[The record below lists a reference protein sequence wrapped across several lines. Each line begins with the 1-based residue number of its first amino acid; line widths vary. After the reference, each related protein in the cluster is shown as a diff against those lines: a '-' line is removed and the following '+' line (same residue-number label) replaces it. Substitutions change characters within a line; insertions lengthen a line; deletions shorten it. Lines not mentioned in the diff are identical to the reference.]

1 MNPTDTPSILTDL
14 AYRRDVLVGRM
25 VVDGWKVTSRT
36 ELFLALCKTIEGD
49 VPNSCTVAN
58 VLVPHMAPNL
68 DTVEDFRG
76 MLDKAEAAYNRGKQ

>member
-25 VVDGWKVTSRT
+25 VVDGWWVERATD
-36 ELFLALCKTIEGD
+36 LFLSMRRGQNVAAVA
-49 VPNSCTVAN
+49 VPRI
-58 VLVPHMAPNL
+58 APNL

-76 MLDKAEAAYNRGKQ
+76 MLDKAEAAYNLGKR